1 MDDELLKDLENLAL
15 ESNSDVSELA
25 LKFIREGLNNQ
36 KRADNMQEIT
46 ISDEI
51 INGIK
56 NRSKHLNCNPEK
68 LINSILY
75 DYLMKVEDVSSVDV
89 EKLEKS
95 VVRDNPEGDDTLKKL
110 RQLGNVGWD

>member
-1 MDDELLKDLENLAL
+1 MWGDSIARMSFDIDDELLKDLESLAL
-15 ESNSDVSELA
+15 ESNSDVSELT

-51 INGIK
+51 LDGIK

-75 DYLMKVEDVSSVDV
+75 DYLMKVKDPVLMW
-89 EKLEKS
+89 K
-95 VVRDNPEGDDTLKKL
+95 NLKKVL
-110 RQLGNVGWD
+110 